1 MEAIAS
7 APTPEGVGFVRTQ
20 RMHWTTPLP
29 LTSGATLG
37 PLTIAYETYGELA
50 PDRSNAILIL
60 HALSGDAH
68 AAGYHSPTDR
78 KPGWWD
84 GMIGPGRAFDTNRY
98 FVICS
103 NVIGGCR
110 GSTGPSSPHP
120 VDGKPYGSRFPII
133 TIEDMVHAQQ
143 RLIDA
148 LGIDTLLAVAG
159 GSMGGFQ
166 ALAWAVEYPQRVR
179 GAILLATSARSSPQ
193 TVAWNY
199 IGRRAIMADPRW
211 RGGDYYDGEPPR
223 DGLAVA
229 RMLGHITYLCEPKL
243 EQRFGRRGDSG
254 PLDLGP
260 HFAIE
265 HYLEHQA
272 ARFNERFDANSY
284 LTITRAMDSWD
295 LAARYGSLTATFDL
309 TRARFLA
316 LAYSSD
322 WLYPPSET
330 YHMAAAAQ
338 AAGRSFTTHLIMTD
352 AGHDA
357 FLTDIA
363 TQSVVIREFLDRVG
377 SE

>member
-1 MEAIAS
+1 MEAAVH
-7 APTPEGVGFVRTQ
+7 APTPGGVGIVRTQ
-20 RMHWTTPLP
+20 RMHWTTPLT

-50 PDRSNAILIL
+50 ADRSNAILIL

-68 AAGYHSPTDR
+68 AAGFHSPTDR

-84 GMIGPGRAFDTNRY
+84 AMIGPGRPFDTNRY

-120 VDGKPYGSRFPII
+120 VDGRPYGSRFPII
-133 TIEDMVHAQQ
+133 SIEDMVRAQV

-148 LGIDTLLAVAG
+148 LGIETLLAVAG

-166 ALAWAVEYPQRVR
+166 ALAWAVDYPQRVR

-193 TVAWNY
+193 TIAWGY
-199 IGRRAIMADPRW
+199 IGRRAIMSDPRW

-229 RMLGHITYLCEPKL
+229 RMLGHITYLCEEKL
-243 EQRFGRRGDSG
+243 EQRFGRRAEPGL
-254 PLDLGP
+254 LDLGP
-260 HFAIE
+260 RFAIE

-284 LTITRAMDSWD
+284 LIITRAMDHWD
-295 LAARYGSLTATFDL
+295 LAARYGSLEAAFDQA
-309 TRARFLA
+309 RARFLG

-322 WLYPPSET
+322 WLYPPVET
-330 YHMAAAAQ
+330 YQMARAAH
-338 AAGRSFTTHLIMTD
+338 AAGRSFATHLITTD

-357 FLTDIA
+357 FLTDTEAQGAII
-363 TQSVVIREFLDRVG
+363 SDFLARLAA
-377 SE
+377 E

>member
-1 MEAIAS
+1 MEALS
-7 APTPEGVGFVRTQ
+7 HAPISEGVGIVRTQ
-20 RMHWTTPLP
+20 RMYWTTPLK

-37 PLTIAYETYGELA
+37 PLTLAYETYGELA

-68 AAGYHSPTDR
+68 AAGYHHPTDR

-84 GMIGPGRAFDTNRY
+84 AMIGPGRAFDTNRY

-120 VDGKPYGSRFPII
+120 ADGKPYGSRFPII
-133 TIEDMVHAQQ
+133 TIEDMVRAQQ

-166 ALAWAVEYPQRVR
+166 ALAWAVEYPERVR

-229 RMLGHITYLCEPKL
+229 RMLGHITYLCEEKL
-243 EQRFGRRGDSG
+243 EQRFGRRVDSEI
-254 PLDLGP
+254 LDLGP
-260 HFAIE
+260 CFAIE

-272 ARFNERFDANSY
+272 ARFNDRFDANSY
-284 LTITRAMDSWD
+284 LVITRAMDSWD
-295 LAARYGSLTATFDL
+295 LAARYGSLEAAFDL
-309 TRARFLA
+309 ARARFLA

-322 WLYPPSET
+322 WLYPPTET
-330 YHMAAAAQ
+330 YRMAAAAQ
-338 AAGRSFTTHLIMTD
+338 SVGRSFTTHLITTD

-357 FLTDIA
+357 FLTDTTA
-363 TQSVVIREFLDRVG
+363 QSVLIRDFL
-377 SE
+377 EQLMKE

>member
-1 MEAIAS
+1 MEAIVQ
-7 APTPEGVGFVRTQ
+7 APTPEGVGIVRTQ
-20 RMHWTTPLP
+20 RMHWTTPLT

-37 PLTIAYETYGELA
+37 PITLAYETYGELA

-68 AAGYHSPTDR
+68 AAGFHSPTDR

-84 GMIGPGRAFDTNRY
+84 AMIGPGRPFDTNRY

-120 VDGKPYGSRFPII
+120 SDGRPYGSRFPLI

-166 ALAWAVEYPQRVR
+166 ALAWTVEYPQRVR

-211 RGGDYYDGEPPR
+211 RGGDYYDSDAPR

-229 RMLGHITYLCEPKL
+229 RMLGHITYLCEEKL
-243 EQRFGRRGDSG
+243 EQRFGRRVDGDA
-254 PLDLGP
+254 LDLGP
-260 HFAIE
+260 RFAIE

-272 ARFNERFDANSY
+272 VRFNDRFDANSY
-284 LTITRAMDSWD
+284 LVITRAMDNWD
-295 LAARYGSLTATFDL
+295 LTARYGSLAAAFDL

-322 WLYPPSET
+322 WLYPPAET
-330 YHMAAAAQ
+330 YQMAAAAQ
-338 AAGRSFTTHLIMTD
+338 AAGRSFTTHLITTD

-357 FLTDIA
+357 FLTDVA
-363 TQSVVIREFLDRVG
+363 AQSELIRDFLNKLMT
-377 SE
+377 E

>member
-1 MEAIAS
+1 MEAVVH
-7 APTPEGVGFVRTQ
+7 APTPEGVGYVRTQ
-20 RMHWTTPLP
+20 RMHWTTPLT
-29 LTSGATLG
+29 LTSGAALG
-37 PLTIAYETYGELA
+37 PLTLAYETYGELNA
-50 PDRSNAILIL
+50 DRSNAILIL

-84 GMIGPGRAFDTNRY
+84 AMIGPGRPFDTNRY

-120 VDGKPYGSRFPII
+120 SDGKPYGSRFPMI

-148 LGIDTLLAVAG
+148 LGIETLLAVAG

-179 GAILLATSARSSPQ
+179 SAILLATSARSSPQ

-199 IGRRAIMADPRW
+199 IGRRAIMSDPRW
-211 RGGDYYDGEPPR
+211 RGGDYYDSEPPR

-229 RMLGHITYLCEPKL
+229 RMLGHITYLCEEKL
-243 EQRFGRRGDSG
+243 EKRFGRRSD
-254 PLDLGP
+254 PDTLDLEP
-260 HFAIE
+260 RFAIE

-272 ARFNERFDANSY
+272 ARFNDRFDANSY
-284 LTITRAMDSWD
+284 LVITRAMDNWD
-295 LAARYGSLTATFDL
+295 LTARYGSLTAAFDQA
-309 TRARFLA
+309 RARFLG

-322 WLYPPSET
+322 WLYPPAET
-330 YHMAAAAQ
+330 FQMAAAAQ
-338 AAGRSFTTHLIMTD
+338 AAGRSFTTHLIATD

-357 FLTDIA
+357 FLTDMA
-363 TQSVVIREFLDRVG
+363 AQSELIRDFLDQVMAG
-377 SE
+377 